1 MTEFSSQPIPPSD
14 LARLKMAEQLL
25 LEAENACSVRKS
37 PSSQA
42 DGSARQSA
50 RERLKSLFDPGTGQ
64 ELFRFV
70 RNRLDKPSFS
80 DGIVCASGEIQG
92 RPLLAWASEFET
104 MGGSIGALQTRQLNE
119 LYRLARQSGLPLV
132 ALVESGGA
140 RVTDGMEIME
150 GYAETLKEAVY
161 LSGVVPQITC
171 VLGHC
176 IGAPAFVATLTD
188 FIVMDQNSTLCVAGA
203 GVNKAATGEDL
214 DEKALGG
221 PDVHTRHSGA
231 VHFVEADEAAA
242 IARVRQLFSYLPL
255 TQAERPPH
263 YLCSDPSDREA
274 PELNHSLPASPDAP
288 FDMLPLL
295 KAVVDQDSLLEVQ
308 AAFAPNLITAFAQ
321 LGGQTVGI
329 IANQSLVLAGALDS
343 KALRKMARF
352 LNFLSSFNYPL
363 VCFVD
368 VPGLMPNSAA
378 HREGILTY
386 GSQALSAIGH
396 LKGLKVSV
404 VVRRCFGGAYF
415 LLNPKVGGGDLVYAW
430 PGAMIGIMS
439 DQAMA
444 SFAGHNPVLRKTFE
458 ALHAQGS
465 RMDDPFIPAAS
476 AYLDDIIEPAR
487 TRPILI
493 QALKRFSNKRQ
504 LDIPPK
510 WLPNI
515 PL

>member
-1 MTEFSSQPIPPSD
+1 MTEPTPAKLKLSHD
-14 LARLKMAEQLL
+14 LTRFKQAEQSLQS
-25 LEAENACSVRKS
+25 EEKNRPVR
-37 PSSQA
+37 P
-42 DGSARQSA
+42 GRQSA
-50 RERLKSLFDPGTGQ
+50 RERLKLLFDPGTGQ

-119 LYRLARQSGLPLV
+119 LYRLSRQSGLPMV
-132 ALVESGGA
+132 SLVESGGA

-171 VLGHC
+171 ILGHC

-188 FIVMDQNSTLCVAGA
+188 FIIMDQNSTLCVAGA

-214 DEKALGG
+214 DEQALGG
-221 PDVHTRHSGA
+221 PEIHTGHSGA
-231 VHFVEADEAAA
+231 VHFVEPDEGAA

-263 YLCSDPSDREA
+263 YATDDPPEREA
-274 PELNHSLPASPDAP
+274 PELNQLLPASPDAP
-288 FDMLPLL
+288 FDMLPVL
-295 KAVVDQDSLLEVQ
+295 KAIVDQDSLMEIQ
-308 AAFAPNLITAFAQ
+308 ADFAPNLITAFAQ

-329 IANQSLVLAGALDS
+329 LANQSLVLAGALDS

-352 LNFLSSFNYPL
+352 LNFLSSFNFPL

-458 ALHAQGS
+458 AIHAQGS
-465 RMDDPFIPAAS
+465 RIDDPFIPAGS
-476 AYLDDIIEPAR
+476 GYLDDIIEPAR

-493 QALKRFSNKRQ
+493 QALTRFSNKRQ

>member
-1 MTEFSSQPIPPSD
+1 
-14 LARLKMAEQLL
+14 MAEAPDTPSPLPTQVDRLQA
-25 LEAENACSVRKS
+25 AESYICAQE
-37 PSSQA
+37 QA
-42 DGSARQSA
+42 IPIRPGRQSA
-50 RERLKSLFDPGTGQ
+50 RQRLKALFDSGTGQ
-64 ELFRFV
+64 ELFRFA
-70 RNRLDKPSFS
+70 RNRLDKLDFR

-104 MGGSIGALQTRQLNE
+104 QGGSIGALQTQQLNE

-150 GYAETLKEAVY
+150 GYAQTLKEAVY

-176 IGAPAFVATLTD
+176 IGAPAFVGTLTD
-188 FIVMDQNSTLCVAGA
+188 FIIMDQDSTLCVAGA

-221 PDVHTRHSGA
+221 PEVHTQHSGA
-231 VHFVEADEAAA
+231 VHFVEPDENSA

-255 TQAERPPH
+255 NQSERPPK
-263 YLCSDPSDREA
+263 YPCQDPIDREA
-274 PELNHSLPASPDAP
+274 PPLNHILPAHPDAP
-288 FDMLPLL
+288 LDMLPIIHS
-295 KAVVDQDSLLEVQ
+295 VVDQDSFMEIQ
-308 AAFAPNLITAFAQ
+308 ADFAANLITGFAQ

-329 IANQSLVLAGALDS
+329 VANQSLVLAGALDS
-343 KALRKMARF
+343 KALRKMSRF

-368 VPGLMPNSAA
+368 VPGLLPTSAA

-396 LKGLKVSV
+396 LKGLKISV
-404 VVRRCFGGAYF
+404 IVRRCFGGAYF
-415 LLNPKVGGGDLVYAW
+415 MLNPKVGGGDLSYAW

-444 SFAGHNPVLRKTFE
+444 SFAGHNPVLRKTLDT
-458 ALHAQGS
+458 LHAQGS

-493 QALKRFSNKRQ
+493 QALQRFSQKRQ